1 MKYSVFLLFFIS
13 IFMLSCE
20 KNEEM
25 EELQMRPRNKIGY
38 CDYACPNGWQVVSG
52 IMCPG
57 NGYEVCI
64 EPFECRPQ
72 MTNACSN
79 THN

>member
-1 MKYSVFLLFFIS
+1 
-13 IFMLSCE
+13 
-20 KNEEM
+20 
-25 EELQMRPRNKIGY
+25 MRQRNKIGY

-57 NGYEVCI
+57 GGYEVCI